1 MAAKNGC
8 HGDEGGRGRW
18 QPKMA
23 AAGTRG
29 DEGAGGCCD
38 DIATYGTGQ
47 DGTGRNGMGWNRTGR
62 DGLLEADGGAVL
74 GALVVGL
81 DELVLAEL
89 LDGGEGGVLTG
100 EDEVD
105 GALAC
110 DVLDLTA

>member
-1 MAAKNGC
+1 MTSQ
-8 HGDEGGRGRW
+8 HTER
-18 QPKMA
+18 
-23 AAGTRG
+23 
-29 DEGAGGCCD
+29 E
-38 DIATYGTGQ
+38 
-47 DGTGRNGMGWNRTGR
+47 GTGREGTERDEGR
-62 DGLLEADGGAVL
+62 DERGLMEADGGAVL
-74 GALVVGL
+74 RALVAGL

>member
-1 MAAKNGC
+1 MAAKGTK
-8 HGDEGGRGRW
+8 GDGRG
-18 QPKMA
+18 
-23 AAGTRG
+23 
-29 DEGAGGCCD
+29 
-38 DIATYGTGQ
+38 
-47 DGTGRNGMGWNRTGR
+47 
-62 DGLLEADGGAVL
+62 GLLEADGGAVL
-74 GALVVGL
+74 RALVTGF

>member
-1 MAAKNGC
+1 MTSQHTERNGT
-8 HGDEGGRGRW
+8 ERN
-18 QPKMA
+18 
-23 AAGTRG
+23 
-29 DEGAGGCCD
+29 
-38 DIATYGTGQ
+38 
-47 DGTGRNGMGWNRTGR
+47 GTGRDGQARNGRAR
-62 DGLLEADGGAVL
+62 DERGLLEADGGAVL
-74 GALVVGL
+74 RALVTGF